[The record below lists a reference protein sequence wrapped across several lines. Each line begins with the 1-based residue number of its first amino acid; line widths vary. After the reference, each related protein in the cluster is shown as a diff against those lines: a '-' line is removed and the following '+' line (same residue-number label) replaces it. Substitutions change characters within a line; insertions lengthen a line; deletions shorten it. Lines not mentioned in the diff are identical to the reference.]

1 MNLEINDPVFFDTIL
16 VDNIAVLLMCKGG
29 KQMRSYKSLIAKS
42 LLIASIIFGALGAT
56 ASPVQAATVNNALPV
71 DTSAVTEDDGTTQTA
86 DANKVAT
93 SNVTV
98 DILSGILTLNA
109 VPDFAFGS
117 TMIGSSSKLV
127 SNDVDTT
134 DTDAPLGEDGS
145 SEGVVKMIDS
155 RTQTTKDGMATG
167 PGFSLTASIGNLVH
181 GTSELG
187 AILTLSSMPLVDQN
201 DQNVSINSAKDFK
214 TTKGVLQ
221 SGGPAQQLINLQG
234 GTYRA
239 GVIRA
244 HFSTPDSA
252 SLEVPNQTNT
262 APSNSVTKYN
272 AVVTWTLNAA
282 PVVK

>member
-1 MNLEINDPVFFDTIL
+1 MNLEIYSCIFFDTIL

-56 ASPVQAATVNNALPV
+56 ASPVQAETTAADPIPVSDDLQTANAT
-71 DTSAVTEDDGTTQTA
+71 DGTTPT
-86 DANKVAT
+86 AT

-282 PVVK
+282 PVIK